1 MKPKNNALVNVLI
14 LIAGIAFLFLR
25 GNVINIMVTIMGVL
39 FMVSA
44 VVNVI
49 FMFTSK
55 GSSGTGSNLAGT
67 LVCIAA
73 FALGLWMTLAPGAL
87 VGIIVYLLAGL
98 LVLGGIYHIYMIAYG
113 YRPMHFPG
121 WFYILPT
128 LLLAAGVVMF
138 VMGPENVKNY
148 LVLVTGIALIVFAIS
163 SFLEYAGKQ
172 SIEKPESRTIENR

>member
-1 MKPKNNALVNVLI
+1 MKPKNNALVNVMV

-25 GNVINIMVTIMGVL
+25 GDVINLMVMVMGAL

-49 FMFTSK
+49 YMFTSRSAA
-55 GSSGTGSNLAGT
+55 GSGSHLAGT

-87 VGIIVYLLAGL
+87 IGIIVYLLAGL
-98 LVLGGIYHIYMIAYG
+98 LILGGIYHIYMIAYG
-113 YRPMHFPG
+113 YRPMQFPG

-128 LLLAAGVVMF
+128 LLLATGIVIL
-138 VMGPENVKNY
+138 VMGPDAVKNY
-148 LVLVTGIALIVFAIS
+148 LVLVTGIAMIVFAVS

-172 SIEKPESRTIENR
+172 SVPKPDSHAIENQ